1 MHTMNFDINASLKF
15 YLSDPI
21 SVPTPDVDSRLGDCE
36 HDPESLTPSLIDD
49 VLFPIIDAVAES
61 PEALMRSDYFDSL
74 QFSLK
79 YESSCIS

>member
-1 MHTMNFDINASLKF
+1 MSFDINASLKS

-21 SVPTPDVDSRLGDCE
+21 SVPTPDADSRLADCE
-36 HDPESLTPSLIDD
+36 HDPESLTPSLIDN

-61 PEALMRSDYFDSL
+61 PEALMRSAYFDSL

-79 YESSCIS
+79 YELTP